1 MAIQQLCSLALV
13 LFALVGCEVD
23 NYMDPSKTGY
33 FEFAPTTIPV
43 LERIDVI
50 EEAELPFA
58 EITQPT
64 AEDLIPQSME
74 YRLAPSDVVRVEIY
88 ELLESNMN
96 DISVLVVDQAGQI
109 RIKTLGNIPAAGLT
123 LEELKQEI
131 VWPFIRVRVNFIWLE

>member
-1 MAIQQLCSLALV
+1 MSTITVSSRRTASRFAAVALLGGVLA
-13 LFALVGCEVD
+13 GCEVD

-64 AEDLIPQSME
+64 PEDLIPQSE
-74 YRLAPSDVVRVEIY
+74 AYRLAP
-88 ELLESNMN
+88 
-96 DISVLVVDQAGQI
+96 
-109 RIKTLGNIPAAGLT
+109 
-123 LEELKQEI
+123 
-131 VWPFIRVRVNFIWLE
+131 